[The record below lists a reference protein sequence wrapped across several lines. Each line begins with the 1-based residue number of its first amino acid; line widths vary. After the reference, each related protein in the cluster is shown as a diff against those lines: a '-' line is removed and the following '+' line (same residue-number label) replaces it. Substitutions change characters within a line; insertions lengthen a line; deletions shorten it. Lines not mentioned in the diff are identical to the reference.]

1 MKPRVFVGSSSE
13 GLGLARAVQQN
24 LDDVAEVTV
33 WTDDVF
39 ALSRSIYDSLEKAL
53 AQFQFG
59 VFVLTPDDSLVKRHQ
74 RKRAARDNVVFE
86 LGLFAGRLG
95 LARTFLLYPRDTPL
109 HVPTDLLGISAGTYE
124 VHADN
129 NLRASLGA
137 PCASIR
143 TRIAELTDQGIQIS
157 WDELCELVNIM
168 AIKLRRSP
176 AIGGFS
182 FDVLVGISR
191 GGITVA
197 DLLSRHFGGNIPI
210 VSIWADRHSCY
221 PQINFEPP
229 GNWINS
235 HVIDALAQDRIRNIL
250 VVDDVS
256 RTGDTLKHAREFL
269 IKYLPNKVIKTAVLV
284 INSRSQG
291 SFIDYAA
298 TTRDMA
304 GVRTPFARVE

>member
-1 MKPRVFVGSSSE
+1 MLRVRFRYFSEEPTMKPRVFVGSSSE

-129 NLRASLGA
+129 NLRAS
-137 PCASIR
+137 
-143 TRIAELTDQGIQIS
+143 QI
-157 WDELCELVNIM
+157 
-168 AIKLRRSP
+168 
-176 AIGGFS
+176 G
-182 FDVLVGISR
+182 
-191 GGITVA
+191 
-197 DLLSRHFGGNIPI
+197 
-210 VSIWADRHSCY
+210 
-221 PQINFEPP
+221 
-229 GNWINS
+229 
-235 HVIDALAQDRIRNIL
+235 
-250 VVDDVS
+250 
-256 RTGDTLKHAREFL
+256 
-269 IKYLPNKVIKTAVLV
+269 
-284 INSRSQG
+284 
-291 SFIDYAA
+291 
-298 TTRDMA
+298 
-304 GVRTPFARVE
+304 